1 MRRLTSLTAAAL
13 LVLAFAQPAA
23 ALDPGPVHKCGTF
36 VSYRP
41 ATATGSGE
49 LVIGSTT
56 YATSSGGIRPGSST
70 SSPGPF
76 NQVIAP
82 GATIGS
88 QVCLDGTIANSQT
101 TANLL
106 TDFTVTPAPSATA
119 SPTVAPATVAP
130 ATPSVTPSVVAS
142 TPSQTG
148 TLGFPVIWLV
158 VALAAIALVGF
169 LIARSRRTSL

>member
-1 MRRLTSLTAAAL
+1 MKRFTFAIALVGVLT
-13 LVLAFAQPAA
+13 VAQPAA
-23 ALDPGPVHKCGTF
+23 ALDPGPVHQCGTF
-36 VSYRP
+36 VSYKP

-56 YATSSGGIRPGSST
+56 YATSSGGIRPGSNT

-106 TDFTVTPAPSATA
+106 TDFTVTPAAVVTTAPAATRTPATA
-119 SPTVAPATVAP
+119 TSSLPSTNSQTSTSPGDLTVVWLLLALGILA
-130 ATPSVTPSVVAS
+130 VVAVL
-142 TPSQTG
+142 T
-148 TLGFPVIWLV
+148 
-158 VALAAIALVGF
+158 
-169 LIARSRRTSL
+169 ARNRRATTA

>member
-23 ALDPGPVHKCGTF
+23 ALDPGPVHQCGTF

-119 SPTVAPATVAP
+119 SPTVAH
-130 ATPSVTPSVVAS
+130 
-142 TPSQTG
+142 
-148 TLGFPVIWLV
+148 
-158 VALAAIALVGF
+158 ALAGAIAGLAGALPAAVAGA
-169 LIARSRRTSL
+169 LTARSWPRMRRGAMAGALGLLAMAIVLPRLF